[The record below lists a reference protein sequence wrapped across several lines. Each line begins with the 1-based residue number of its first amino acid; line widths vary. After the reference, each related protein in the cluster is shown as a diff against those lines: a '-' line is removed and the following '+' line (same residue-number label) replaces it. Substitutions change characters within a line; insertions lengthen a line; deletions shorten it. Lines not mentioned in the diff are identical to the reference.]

1 MRIINSIFK
10 NRIVLFIS
18 LCCFFIVTGQTMFM
32 CNSSDKGR
40 VSFDISG
47 NRVLVIVID
56 GLRPDYVTQ
65 EIMPHL
71 SQIKEK
77 GFYGQNHHAVFPTS
91 TRINA
96 ATIATGAYPGKH
108 GIINNLLYLPE
119 VSKDRVLHTGK
130 IADLR
135 LIEEM
140 TSGRLLTTISLG
152 EILGKQAKKLFISSS
167 GSSGAAYLL
176 NHRLGNGAIV
186 NRDVVLPDTLAP
198 VVEKILG
205 PSMEET
211 EKPLVK
217 TVRRL
222 VDALLKI
229 GIDRIKADV
238 MIAWITEPDGTTHSK
253 GIGAPLTLETLKFVD
268 NEIARIFDGLERR
281 GILQSTNIMII
292 SDHGFST
299 RTGEKSLESLL
310 IENGLKTDK
319 SSKDVIIAKEA
330 IYVIKHKK
338 DTIPKIVRL
347 LQKTAW
353 IGPIFTHGQSS
364 SSVEGWVP
372 GTLSFSSVMWDH
384 ERSSDI
390 LTSGNWSHEFN
401 EFGYRGTVSLTGVAG
416 HNSTSPYDIGAT
428 FIACG
433 PDFKSE
439 TISHVPTGN
448 IDILPTVL
456 NLQGISIPEVV
467 DGRPITE
474 ALKEGPP
481 SSEITVKSDRQV
493 AETVV
498 DKVKYIFTLHKSYV
512 GGTVYVDSTVTTRQY
527 D

>member
-1 MRIINSIFK
+1 MKAIK
-10 NRIVLFIS
+10 NRFTRRIGLFVS
-18 LCCFFIVTGQTMFM
+18 LCCFFIVPGQTMFM
-32 CNSSDKGR
+32 CNSVDKG
-40 VSFDISG
+40 SKSSDLSG

-56 GLRPDYVTQ
+56 GLRPDYVTPK
-65 EIMPHL
+65 IMPHL

-77 GFYGQNHHAVFPTS
+77 GFSGQNHHAVFPTS

-152 EILGKQAKKLFISSS
+152 EILGKQAKNLFISSS

-186 NRDVVLPDTLAP
+186 NRDVVLPDTLVP
-198 VVEKILG
+198 MVEKILG
-205 PSMEET
+205 PSVEESEPPKT
-211 EKPLVK
+211 K
-217 TVRRL
+217 TVSRS

-238 MIAWITEPDGTTHSK
+238 MIVWITEPDGTTHSK

-299 RTGEKSLESLL
+299 RTGEKSMAALL

-319 SSKDVIIAKEA
+319 SSRDVIIAKEA
-330 IYVIKHKK
+330 IYVNKHKK

-364 SSVEGWVP
+364 SSVKGWVP
-372 GTLSFSSVMWDH
+372 GTLSLTSIMWEH

-390 LTSGNWSHEFN
+390 LTSGNWSHESNDFGFN
-401 EFGYRGTVSLTGVAG
+401 GTVSLTGVAG

-474 ALKEGPP
+474 ALIGGPSP
-481 SSEITVKSDRQV
+481 SDVVVKSDLQV

-498 DKVKYIFTLHKSYV
+498 DKVKYTFTLHKSYV

-527 D
+527 E